1 MIRIALKS
9 IHVKKKYNT
18 KSITLFNQVYGLDQ
32 KVIVLNDPHNFA
44 NDDFWL
50 TCVANNV
57 EVLLT
62 IGEDK
67 VYCLLFF
74 FFQIYNI

>member
-1 MIRIALKS
+1 MIE
-9 IHVKKKYNT
+9 
-18 KSITLFNQVYGLDQ
+18 SITLLKQVYGLDQ
-32 KVIVLNDPHNFA
+32 KVMVLVDPHNIA

-67 VYCLLFF
+67 VCCLFIFRL
-74 FFQIYNI
+74 